1 MPRKMGSKT
10 FLEHPTPCPEKSNK
24 SGVSANL
31 DQMNEGRKDSTA
43 RIYLIKPEISF
54 LSTDLQNIRKSEF
67 WISGLQPLRGGSQP
81 PSAIPF
87 SHSYTAFPRSF
98 CPPFRTQSRRAHQR
112 SQIVRLIK
120 FMNTAYKMQT
130 FPSIW
135 ANIGTGNFLSNV
147 NSREL
152 KWKFSF

>member
-67 WISGLQPLRGGSQP
+67 
-81 PSAIPF
+81 
-87 SHSYTAFPRSF
+87 
-98 CPPFRTQSRRAHQR
+98 
-112 SQIVRLIK
+112 
-120 FMNTAYKMQT
+120 
-130 FPSIW
+130 
-135 ANIGTGNFLSNV
+135 
-147 NSREL
+147 
-152 KWKFSF
+152 